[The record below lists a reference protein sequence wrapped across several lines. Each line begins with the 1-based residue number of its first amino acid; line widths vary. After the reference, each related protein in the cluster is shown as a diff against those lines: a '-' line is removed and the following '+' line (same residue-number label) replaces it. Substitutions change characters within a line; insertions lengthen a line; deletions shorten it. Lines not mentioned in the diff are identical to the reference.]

1 MKHKEI
7 FDKAYRRLKE
17 LFGDAPDIK
26 ILSRFYSEKMVLQ
39 KDDYIRYLEILG
51 RVCERAT
58 ALGEHIRVS
67 GTAGSSFTAFLL
79 GATDINPVPF
89 YEYCP
94 RCKRVEYTDK
104 RMPFDGHLPKCEC
117 GYDMICDGYNLPFE
131 MNIGSVLSERIQL
144 GVSRLF
150 FNEAKEMICE
160 YMSDKSIVKLKGS
173 EDISTTWL
181 CFLDKDEDM
190 GGEYSLCDNAPV
202 FENTPHITLLPMPIL
217 DKYRELEA
225 ATGVRMKDIPH
236 DIIVFFRFIEGDI
249 DGLPYIGSDF
259 MKELIIKT
267 RPEKFEEYDYILK
280 LIGLAHGTN
289 VWKGNAENL
298 YENHIWSLRDIPAFG
313 DDIYEM
319 IYKKLCERGIYE
331 TGFAY
336 EVALKARK
344 GYYALN
350 GLDSAV
356 ESKLL
361 NLGFD
366 IVFCDF
372 ISRINYMFP
381 KAHAVSYLKDAVSVM
396 QYKIH
401 YPEEYRSIFMNR
413 SD

>member
-94 RCKRVEYTDK
+94 KCKRVEYTDK

-236 DIIVFFRFIEGDI
+236 DIIVFFD
-249 DGLPYIGSDF
+249 LL
-259 MKELIIKT
+259 KETLT
-267 RPEKFEEYDYILK
+267 DSPTSVRIL
-280 LIGLAHGTN
+280 
-289 VWKGNAENL
+289 
-298 YENHIWSLRDIPAFG
+298 
-313 DDIYEM
+313 
-319 IYKKLCERGIYE
+319 
-331 TGFAY
+331 
-336 EVALKARK
+336 
-344 GYYALN
+344 
-350 GLDSAV
+350 
-356 ESKLL
+356 
-361 NLGFD
+361 
-366 IVFCDF
+366 
-372 ISRINYMFP
+372 
-381 KAHAVSYLKDAVSVM
+381 
-396 QYKIH
+396 
-401 YPEEYRSIFMNR
+401 
-413 SD
+413 

>member
-1 MKHKEI
+1 
-7 FDKAYRRLKE
+7 
-17 LFGDAPDIK
+17 
-26 ILSRFYSEKMVLQ
+26 
-39 KDDYIRYLEILG
+39 
-51 RVCERAT
+51 
-58 ALGEHIRVS
+58 
-67 GTAGSSFTAFLL
+67 
-79 GATDINPVPF
+79 
-89 YEYCP
+89 
-94 RCKRVEYTDK
+94 
-104 RMPFDGHLPKCEC
+104 
-117 GYDMICDGYNLPFE
+117 
-131 MNIGSVLSERIQL
+131 
-144 GVSRLF
+144 
-150 FNEAKEMICE
+150 
-160 YMSDKSIVKLKGS
+160 
-173 EDISTTWL
+173 
-181 CFLDKDEDM
+181 
-190 GGEYSLCDNAPV
+190 
-202 FENTPHITLLPMPIL
+202 
-217 DKYRELEA
+217 
-225 ATGVRMKDIPH
+225 
-236 DIIVFFRFIEGDI
+236 
-249 DGLPYIGSDF
+249 

-366 IVFCDF
+366 IVFWDF

-396 QYKIH
+396 RYKIH